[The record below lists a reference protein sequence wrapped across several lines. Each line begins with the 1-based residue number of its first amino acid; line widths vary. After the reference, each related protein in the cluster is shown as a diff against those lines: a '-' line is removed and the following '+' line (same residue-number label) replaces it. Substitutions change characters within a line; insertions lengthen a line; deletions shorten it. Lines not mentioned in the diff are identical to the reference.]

1 MKDKSLY
8 EIEISILADEFFALP
23 KDDASVS
30 AVRNTVKEKLFIVLW
45 KYYTQVQYKACES
58 NGEKICE
65 VYSGIIGIT
74 IASCMENYKYNTHY
88 NFLHYVNAA
97 VKNEISRERQR
108 NYLQGIK
115 VPQKI
120 KRLWHDLSNLATSK
134 QIPLDD
140 RKNIFAIGVMLG
152 KNEAEIQQAIDYGM
166 MTITS
171 NIMHVNGKEID
182 VFDTITSNALVP
194 EEIFERQE
202 ANIKHIEQ
210 FKFID
215 AVFSKKQDRVKKYL
229 SALLTLELYK
239 ALLLVFETQGKEEK
253 FSFIDKTLFNELHV
267 KELHREKLPTQQE
280 IARRFSKDKTD
291 ASRALN
297 NFLAEVKKYAEK
309 LSTL

>member
-1 MKDKSLY
+1 MKEKSLY
-8 EIEISILADEFFALP
+8 EKEISILTDEFFALP
-23 KDDASVS
+23 KDDARVS

-74 IASCMENYKYNTHY
+74 IASCMENYKYNTHH

-140 RKNIFAIGVMLG
+140 RENIFAIGVTLG
-152 KNEAEIQQAIDYGM
+152 KNKTEIQQAIDYGM

-171 NIMHVNGKEID
+171 NIMHVKGKEID
-182 VFDTITSNALVP
+182 VFDIITSNALLP
-194 EEIFERQE
+194 EEIFEQQE

-239 ALLLVFETQGKEEK
+239 ALSLVFETQGKEEK

-280 IARRFSKDKTD
+280 IARRFGKDKTD

-297 NFLAEVKKYAEK
+297 NFLAEVKKYTEK